1 MTALVIFILGPMDS
15 LCTGSTLDSVISVCN
30 LHFNLDRRTVPNFLC
45 YMYIIEKLK
54 TLNILIL
61 KSSNNIKSLTASQ

>member
-1 MTALVIFILGPMDS
+1 MDS

-30 LHFNLDRRTVPNFLC
+30 LHFNLDRRTVSNFLL
-45 YMYIIEKLK
+45 YVYNREIKN

-61 KSSNNIKSLTASQ
+61 KSSNNIKNLTVS

>member
-30 LHFNLDRRTVPNFLC
+30 LHFNLDRRTNVKFSLLYVYNRE
-45 YMYIIEKLK
+45 IKNI
-54 TLNILIL
+54 LNILIL
-61 KSSNNIKSLTASQ
+61 KSLNNIESSTAS